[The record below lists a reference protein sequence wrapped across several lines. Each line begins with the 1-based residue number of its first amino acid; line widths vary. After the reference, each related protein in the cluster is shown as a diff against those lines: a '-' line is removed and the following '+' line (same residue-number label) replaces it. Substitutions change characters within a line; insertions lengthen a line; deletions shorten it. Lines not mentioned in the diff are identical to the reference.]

1 MVYWYNAKY
10 RKGSTTNCVTKLWWK
25 FKRNSTL
32 LFESLRWVHLSSKF
46 FDYLPKHLGDH
57 MTVSSSNSLLASVSI
72 HNEAL
77 FFILDRSMTYR
88 CLLVQVY
95 SCQIFTQGSVICH
108 RSKVAKHF
116 LEKTRSNC
124 CGALKKLICTKLWLM
139 DMMITEVLTKN
150 EGNRIPGI

>member
-1 MVYWYNAKY
+1 MLGNVTLIARPSWCID
-10 RKGSTTNCVTKLWWK
+10 TTPNIEKAVLQIV
-25 FKRNSTL
+25 FKIMMKIKIKNSTL

-77 FFILDRSMTYR
+77 FFILDRSLTYR

-116 LEKTRSNC
+116 LEKIRSNC
-124 CGALKKLICTKLWLM
+124 CGALKKLICTKL
-139 DMMITEVLTKN
+139 
-150 EGNRIPGI
+150 